1 MEAIKFKKQL
11 NSDILNL
18 TIPKKMIGKKA
29 EIIVLIDVDD
39 IGEKIAKTK
48 KRTPG
53 SAKGMITMSEDFEKP
68 LEGEML
74 AEFYK

>member
-18 TIPKKMIGKKA
+18 PIPKKMIGKKA
-29 EIIVLIDVDD
+29 EIIVLIDADD
-39 IGEKIAKTK
+39 IGEKIVKPK

-53 SAKGMITMSEDFEKP
+53 SAKGMITMAEDFEKP